1 MENVMKHALRTLL
14 LAAVFSAMVPAS
26 AQTWPGKPVK
36 FIVSQAAGGTPDIVA
51 RLLADRITRALGQQ
65 FLVDTRPGAGNVI
78 GAQAVARSPADGY
91 TFFFATAASLVS
103 NPFTFKS
110 LPYDPDRD
118 FTPVA
123 MVGKIHFFVL
133 VNPKVPAKTLPELI
147 ALDKA
152 QPGKLAFASDGP
164 RNFSGMLGEWINK
177 LAGTRMLLIP
187 YAKMPEGVQDTIAGR
202 TQVVILAVPSAS
214 PRMKSGDLRAIA
226 VSAAKR
232 TPGYEEVPAVA
243 ETFPG
248 FDFTG
253 WFVIVAPTG
262 TPAPVVQQLNRELD
276 KVLKDP
282 EIVQKLR
289 EFGMFT
295 DGAETPEATGEYIRA
310 QRVAWGKLVKE
321 IGLQPE

>member
-1 MENVMKHALRTLL
+1 MLRVARSMLFAA
-14 LAAVFSAMVPAS
+14 LAAVFVQAH
-26 AQTWPGKPVK
+26 AQAPWPSKPVRLV
-36 FIVSQAAGGTPDIVA
+36 VSQAAGGTPDIVA
-51 RLLADRITRALGQQ
+51 RMIADRLTRALGQQ
-65 FLVDTRPGAGNVI
+65 FVVDNRPGAGNII
-78 GAQAVARSPADGY
+78 GAQAVAHAPADGY
-91 TFFFATAASLVS
+91 TLFFATAAALVS

-118 FTPVA
+118 FTPVS

-147 ALDKA
+147 ALEKA

-177 LAGTRMLLIP
+177 LAGTHMLLVP

-202 TQVVILAVPSAS
+202 TQVVILAVPSAA

-232 TPGYEEVPAVA
+232 TPGYENIPAVA

-262 TPAPVVQQLNRELD
+262 TPSAVVQRLNREMD
-276 KVLKDP
+276 KILKDP
-282 EIVQKLR
+282 EVVQKLR

-310 QRVAWGKLVKE
+310 QRAAWGKMVKE
-321 IGLQPE
+321 IGLKPE

>member
-1 MENVMKHALRTLL
+1 MKYAFRSML
-14 LAAVFSAMVPAS
+14 LAALFGAAIQAS
-26 AQTWPGKPVK
+26 AQSWPNKPVK
-36 FIVSQAAGGTPDIVA
+36 LIVSQAAGGTPDIVA
-51 RLLADRITRALGQQ
+51 RLLADRLSRALGQQ
-65 FLVDTRPGAGNVI
+65 FLVDNRPGSGNII
-78 GAQAVARSPADGY
+78 GAQAAARAAADGY
-91 TFFFATAASLVS
+91 TIFFATAAPLVS

-123 MVGKIHFFVL
+123 MVGKIHFFIL
-133 VNPKVPAKTLPELI
+133 VNPKVPAKTLAELI

-164 RNFSGMLGEWINK
+164 RNFTGMLGEWINK
-177 LAGTRMLLIP
+177 LAGTKMLLIP
-187 YAKMPEGVQDTIAGR
+187 YAKMPEGIQDTVAGR

-214 PRMKSGDLRAIA
+214 PRLKNGDLRAIA
-226 VSAAKR
+226 ASAAKR
-232 TPGYEEVPAVA
+232 TPGYEDVPAVA

-253 WFVIVAPTG
+253 WFVIVVPTG
-262 TPAPVVQQLNRELD
+262 TPGAVVQQLNREVD
-276 KVLKDP
+276 KVLKEP
-282 EIVQKLR
+282 EVVQKLR

-295 DGAETPEATGEYIRA
+295 DGAETPEATAEYIRV
-310 QRVAWGKLVKE
+310 QRAAWSKMVKE

>member
-1 MENVMKHALRTLL
+1 MRLTLRTILVL
-14 LAAVFSAMVPAS
+14 TLCGLTIQAS
-26 AQTWPGKPVK
+26 AQSWPNKPVRL
-36 FIVSQAAGGTPDIVA
+36 IVSQAAGGTPDIVA
-51 RLLADRITRALGQQ
+51 RLLADRLSRALGQQ
-65 FLVDTRPGAGNVI
+65 FLVDNRPGSGNII
-78 GAQAVARSPADGY
+78 GAQAAARAPADGY
-91 TFFFATAASLVS
+91 TIFFATAAPLVS
-103 NPFTFKS
+103 NPFTFKL
-110 LPYDPDRD
+110 LPYDPERD
-118 FTPVA
+118 FIPVA
-123 MVGKIHFFVL
+123 MVGRIHFFVL
-133 VNPKVPAKTLPELI
+133 VNPKVPAKTLAELI

-164 RNFSGMLGEWINK
+164 RNFTGMLGEWINK
-177 LAGTRMLLIP
+177 LAGTKMLLIP
-187 YAKMPEGVQDTIAGR
+187 YAKMPEGIQDTVAGR

-226 VSAAKR
+226 ASAAKR
-232 TPGYEEVPAVA
+232 TPGYEDVPSVA

-262 TPAPVVQQLNRELD
+262 TPAAVVQQLNREMD

-282 EIVQKLR
+282 EVVQKLR

-295 DGAETPEATGEYIRA
+295 DGAETPEATAEYIRV
-310 QRVAWGKLVKE
+310 QRAAWGKLVKE